1 MFTGFEFHG
10 VAFFSFCLVTSGAK
24 PPRLGLVVWSADRHG
39 VPIMYADHHPIRRGD
54 PAAGLNVPAVLSTV
68 DTGLVPALMIVPI
81 FLMPRGNA
89 FRTAQSTV
97 KMFMSEPMQDVVCAV
112 ESQKSSISLLAA

>member
-1 MFTGFEFHG
+1 MDNVT
-10 VAFFSFCLVTSGAK
+10 VAFDLLHV
-24 PPRLGLVVWSADRHG
+24 LGFVD
-39 VPIMYADHHPIRRGD
+39 
-54 PAAGLNVPAVLSTV
+54 AGRM
-68 DTGLVPALMIVPI
+68 PALMIVPI